1 MKKLLTMACCCALL
15 CSGYSQGQELEQLKL
30 NLEKL
35 AQLKLMLAQAK
46 RGYEVMARGYD
57 AMRDAARGNFRQH
70 QQYLEQLLTV
80 GPSVRSAPALRRLE
94 RNVAQVGSVFEDWR
108 RRLVPLGLLSVNE
121 WSGLQRRY
129 ELITAGAASVSDQAA
144 TLLTPGALR
153 MSDGERIAA
162 LTLLTEKSEAY
173 LRDLQRLIDEQTLIA
188 ARSAQQKNDAAA
200 LRKLYGL
207 H

>member
-108 RRLVPLGLLSVNE
+108 RRLVPLGLLSGNE
-121 WSGLQRRY
+121 WSGIQRRY
-129 ELITAGAASVSDQAA
+129 ELIKAGAASVSDQAA